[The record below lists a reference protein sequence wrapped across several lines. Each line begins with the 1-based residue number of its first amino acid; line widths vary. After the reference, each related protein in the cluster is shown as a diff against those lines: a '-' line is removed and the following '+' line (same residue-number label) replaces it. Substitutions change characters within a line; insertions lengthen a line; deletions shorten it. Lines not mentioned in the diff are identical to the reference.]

1 MRRLLTVLSVAVL
14 ASGAFAA
21 PAAAQQ
27 SLSLYGGR
35 FSPNGETSRIQ
46 ENGFSNDVLVN
57 NLDFLLFDI
66 DDFKGGTFGADYL
79 IAIGDYVEA
88 GLGVGYYQ
96 KTVPTI
102 WDGLVDDTDGSPIET
117 DLKLR
122 IVPMSAT
129 VRFLPI
135 GRTTPVQPYI
145 GAGVGVFAWRYI
157 ETGEFLDF
165 DDFIFRATYEGSG
178 TTTGPL
184 ILGGVRFPIG
194 NFDVGGEVRWQKAEG
209 ELPADQFF
217 SADKIDLGGWTW
229 NATFNIRF

>member
-14 ASGAFAA
+14 ASGALAA

-27 SLSLYGGR
+27 SLSIYGGR
-35 FSPNGETSRIQ
+35 FSPNGEDSRIQ

-57 NLDFLLFDI
+57 NLDFLLFDL

-79 IAIGDYVEA
+79 IALGEYVEA
-88 GLGVGYYQ
+88 GLGVGYYK
-96 KTVPTI
+96 KTVPSI
-102 WDGLVDDTDGSPIET
+102 YADLENANGSEIEQ

-122 IVPMSAT
+122 IVPMTAT

-145 GAGVGVFAWRYI
+145 GAGVGVFAWKYT
-157 ETGEFLDF
+157 ESGEFVDF
-165 DDFIFRATYEGSG
+165 DDNIFRATYEGSG
-178 TTTGPL
+178 SSAGPL
-184 ILGGVRFPIG
+184 ILGGVRFPLG
-194 NFDVGGEVRWQKAEG
+194 NFDLGGEVRWQKAEG

-229 NATFNIRF
+229 AATFNIRF